1 MRILERQS
9 HEHQRAKQRAQQSK
23 QIKHMMCTPK
33 ALTLYSLT
41 GTLFLLLVYTLLST
55 QPFFIRG
62 INDENIEQTKSSAF
76 GALMLFTAS
85 MVLSS
90 MVLLWKT
97 RCTRRRRGRGEEDGG
112 GSLYDLIDDASQR
125 SL

>member
-1 MRILERQS
+1 
-9 HEHQRAKQRAQQSK
+9 
-23 QIKHMMCTPK
+23 MMCTPQ

-62 INDENIEQTKSSAF
+62 INDENIEQTKASAF
-76 GALMLFTAS
+76 GALMLFMAS

-90 MVLLWKT
+90 MVLLWRT
-97 RCTRRRRGRGEEDGG
+97 RCARRRGRGEEDGG
-112 GSLYDLIDDASQR
+112 GSLYELIDDASQR